1 MRMER
6 MASLYNN
13 LPCDLQE
20 EVGRHVQVALANFP
34 FAQLP
39 RVREIARLF
48 SSEEA
53 RVNDWVEMALPRI
66 ACELVSSARTPV
78 GRIVRLY
85 RAEQWVHEQLQKH
98 HSVHYNREQHWY
110 VLLGIHDSRRAVQ
123 GLCTIVGNMLT
134 QVAPSLR
141 LRHYR
146 EHLMAGGFCDGLIAY
161 EIRG

>member
-1 MRMER
+1 
-6 MASLYNN
+6 MASLYND

-20 EVGRHVQVALANFP
+20 EVGRHVQIVLANVP

-39 RVREIARLF
+39 RVREIAQIFL
-48 SSEEA
+48 SEEA

-66 ACELVSSARTPV
+66 ACELVSSARMPV

-98 HSVHYNREQHWY
+98 PSVHYNKEQHWY
-110 VLLGIHDSRRAVQ
+110 VLLGTHDSRRAVQ

-134 QVAPSLR
+134 RVAPSLR
-141 LRHYR
+141 LRHYH
-146 EHLMAGGFCDGLIAY
+146 EHLMAGGFCDGLIVY
-161 EIRG
+161 EIR